1 MVRTV
6 LPLQIGTVQSLVQ
19 DLRSCK
25 PKGTAKKKKD
35 RLKKDSMERN
45 FAQEHMDPDAA
56 HT

>member
-25 PKGTAKKKKD
+25 PKSTAKKKKD